1 MKLQLNCGSCM
12 VKQALAA
19 MDTHGVD
26 STTQIEILEKIIADI
41 PEFLTQPTPGHFQTI
56 LLRKLSDYLKIE
68 DIYLEDRKKQNA
80 RALQL
85 LPLVEKRIRN
95 SDRPLYTAALA
106 VVEGNMIDQLF
117 FSGYDLQS
125 ALHNNAEQMF
135 AVDHFDTF
143 TTKLSAAGNIFYIT
157 DNAGEIVFDKFFI
170 ETCQKWRI
178 STGLQPA
185 AFTVVVKSGPVLNDA
200 TLEDAL
206 SIQLDSVAQVI
217 ESGSSFLGLPLEH
230 SSEQVQHLLSAA
242 DLIISKGQANFE
254 TLEDNRDLYG
264 RIFFLLKTK
273 CLHLSG
279 YFKVPEGSG
288 IFYHPG

>member
-1 MKLQLNCGSCM
+1 M

-41 PEFLTQPTPGHFQTI
+41 PEFLDQPTPGHFQTI
-56 LLRKLSDYLKIE
+56 LLRKLSEYIKIE

-85 LPLVEKRIRN
+85 LPLVEKRIQD
-95 SDRPLYTAALA
+95 SVRPLYTAALA
-106 VVEGNMIDQLF
+106 AVEGNMIDQLF

-125 ALHNNAEQMF
+125 ALQNNAEQKF
-135 AVDHFDTF
+135 IVDHFEAF
-143 TTKLSAAGNIFYIT
+143 AKKLSASVNILYIA

-170 ETCQKWRI
+170 DTCQRWKA
-178 STGLQPA
+178 SNKLQPA
-185 AFTVVVKSGPVLNDA
+185 TFTVVVKSGPVLNDA

-217 ESGSSFLGLPLEH
+217 ESGSNFLGLPLEH
-230 SSEQVQHLLSAA
+230 SSEQVHHLLSAA
-242 DLIISKGQANFE
+242 DLIMSKGQANFE
-254 TLEDNRDLYG
+254 TLEDKKDMYG

-273 CLHLSG
+273 CLHLSD
-279 YFKVPEGSG
+279 YFKVPEGSS
-288 IFYHPG
+288 IFYHPS